1 MKKLMNLLIMYHE
14 VHRLSRLGFRAAK
27 IGRELAMDRRTVK
40 KYLNMSELE
49 YMDFIDRQ
57 DNRNKLLNKY
67 EGFVKQRL
75 EDCPEASAAQIHDW
89 LKEHH
94 DDFIQVS
101 EKTVF
106 NYVLHVRNIHGIP
119 KPFNVRPCMQAEE
132 LAYGQQ
138 AQVDFGVCNMSTQ
151 EGKRKKVYFMSMV
164 LSRSRQKCLWFGER
178 AMTTMDVIH
187 AHEHCFKHFGGIP
200 EQLVYDQDT
209 LMLVSENYGD
219 LILTQ
224 EFKQYVQHR
233 GYKMYFCRKSDP
245 QTKGKVEN
253 VIKYIKYN
261 FLRGRKYV
269 DIHLLN
275 AQAMEWLDRTAN
287 IKVHA
292 ATLKV
297 PHNEWLIEQGS
308 LKTITESYS
317 CLQAL
322 KPYNVRKDNTVV
334 YHSNFYQLPQGTY
347 KGPRTKVLVR
357 VADGQIVFF
366 DLQEK
371 PLIHY
376 QVSTGKGVLVKNNN
390 MKRDYSTRIDEMIL
404 ELAAKFPDR
413 KLAGDFFQ
421 SVRKNNPRYV
431 RDQLQLIKKTLQTHG
446 VQIMCEVMDICK
458 DNDIYKATDIE
469 GMARQMTL
477 QNKQQQQ
484 PPVNGIEIKT
494 LDKSAFRII
503 PKKSN
508 IEDYNNL
515 LH

>member
-1 MKKLMNLLIMYHE
+1 MEKLMDLLIMYHE
-14 VHRLSRLGFRAAK
+14 VHRLSRLGFKAAK
-27 IGRELAMDRRTVK
+27 IGRELVMDRRTVK
-40 KYLNMSELE
+40 KYLDMSEQE
-49 YMDFIDRQ
+49 YMDFIDRH
-57 DNRNKLLNKY
+57 DSRNKLLDKY
-67 EGFVKQRL
+67 EGFVKLRL
-75 EDCPEASAAQIHDW
+75 EDCPDASAAQIHDW

-94 DDFIQVS
+94 DDFIHVS

-106 NYVLHVRNIHGIP
+106 NYVLHIRKTHGIP
-119 KPFNVRPCMQAEE
+119 KPFNVRPCLQADE
-132 LAYGQQ
+132 LPYGQQ
-138 AQVDFGVCNMSTQ
+138 AQVDFGVYNMSTQ
-151 EGKRKKVYFMSMV
+151 EGQRKKVYFMSMV
-164 LSRSRQKCLWFGER
+164 LSRSRQKCLWFCDR

-187 AHEHCFKHFGGIP
+187 AHEHCFRHFGGVP

-224 EFKQYVQHR
+224 EFKQYVKHR

-261 FLRGRKYV
+261 FLRGRKYI
-269 DIHLLN
+269 DSHLLN

-297 PHNEWLIEQGS
+297 PHDEWLIEKGS
-308 LKTITESYS
+308 LKTMTESYS

-347 KGPRTKVLVR
+347 KGPRTRVLVR
-357 VADGQIVFF
+357 VTDGQIVFF

-371 PLIHY
+371 QLVHY
-376 QVSTGKGVLVKNNN
+376 QVSKGKGVLVKNNN
-390 MKRDYSTRIDEMIL
+390 MKRDYSAKIDERIL
-404 ELAAKFPDR
+404 ELASKFPD
-413 KLAGDFFQ
+413 KNLAGDFFQ
-421 SVRKNNPRYV
+421 CVRKNNPRYV

-458 DNDIYKATDIE
+458 ENDIYRATDIE

-477 QNKQQQQ
+477 KKEQRQ
-484 PPVNGIEIKT
+484 PETVNGVEIKT
-494 LDKSAFRII
+494 LNRSAFKII

-508 IEDYNNL
+508 IEDYNKL